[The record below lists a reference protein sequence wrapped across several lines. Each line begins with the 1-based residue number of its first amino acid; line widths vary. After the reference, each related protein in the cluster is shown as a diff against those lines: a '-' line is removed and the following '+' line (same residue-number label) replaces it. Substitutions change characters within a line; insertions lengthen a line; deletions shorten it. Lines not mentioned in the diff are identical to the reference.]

1 MHSCAISYTLYTIDT
16 LPTEGSVTIEYSSPI
31 YAVPLRY
38 DIAFDVY
45 SGPPSNSDCIVMSN
59 GTAAINLIEQVDVF
73 THEYRDANQPD
84 VTSIGI
90 GRSIR
95 KVETYTCTTS
105 SRYLENGALGRSPDL
120 TLSTQTT
127 ST

>member
-1 MHSCAISYTLYTIDT
+1 MYNIVYFILDTLY
-16 LPTEGSVTIEYSSPI
+16 TEGSVTIEYSSPI

-38 DIAFDVY
+38 DVAFDVY
-45 SGPPSNSDCIVMSN
+45 SGPPSNIDCMVVTS
-59 GTAAINLIEQVDVF
+59 GTAAIAHENLIVQVDVF
-73 THEYRDANQPD
+73 THEYRDAFHPD

-90 GRSIR
+90 RR
-95 KVETYTCTTS
+95 PLRAVETYTCTTS
-105 SRYLENGALGRSPDL
+105 SRYLENGTTRRSPDR